1 MRISDWSSD
10 VCSSDLIK
18 NSLLVFDSAFDTF
31 MTIKVNTGSDNDWVV
46 GDFFSVLQLGDGKVE
61 IKTEA
66 GGNLKPSPGFTVK
79 TRGKHSI
86 ISATNFAPISNSWA
100 VSGDL
105 MNEAVTNLY
114 ESFVFTCTDET
125 TAITAGVGKSKMRK

>member
-79 TRGKHSI
+79 TRGKNSI
-86 ISATNFAPISNSWA
+86 ISATNFAPINKDRKSTRLNS
-100 VSGDL
+100 SH
-105 MNEAVTNLY
+105 
-114 ESFVFTCTDET
+114 
-125 TAITAGVGKSKMRK
+125 